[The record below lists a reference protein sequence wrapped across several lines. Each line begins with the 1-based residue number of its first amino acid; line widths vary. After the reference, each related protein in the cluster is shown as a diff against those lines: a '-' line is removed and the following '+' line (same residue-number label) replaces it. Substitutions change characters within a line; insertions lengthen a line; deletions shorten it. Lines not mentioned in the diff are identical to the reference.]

1 MGIFYHIYVRKD
13 DNALAYELVKNG
25 DYLAD
30 FLLGLHG
37 GDEDRKL
44 KAPMTSWATV
54 PTTISESAVAILI
67 QMERRV
73 ASKASPSQSAANPQT
88 SCIPCPFRT

>member
-13 DNALAYELVKNG
+13 DNTLAYELVKNG

-30 FLLGLHG
+30 ILLGIHD

-44 KAPMTSWATV
+44 KAPMTNWAAV
-54 PTTISESAVAILI
+54 PRTISGSTVAI
-67 QMERRV
+67 R
-73 ASKASPSQSAANPQT
+73 S
-88 SCIPCPFRT
+88 